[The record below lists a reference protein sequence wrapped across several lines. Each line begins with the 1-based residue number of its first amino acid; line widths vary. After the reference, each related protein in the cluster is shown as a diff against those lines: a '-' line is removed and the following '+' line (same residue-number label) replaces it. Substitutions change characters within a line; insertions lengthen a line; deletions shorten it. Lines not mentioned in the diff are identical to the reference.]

1 MREFESF
8 YLGETASLKHKV
20 KLSDVEK
27 FVDLSGDDNKLHV
40 NKEFAKLTSFSK
52 PVVHGMIGVSF
63 ISTLI
68 GTKIP
73 GDGALWYKQSVEFLM
88 PVRIGDIIEV
98 KIEIIGINRKA
109 RSLELRTEI
118 RNQHKQIVT
127 TGISEV
133 KVIDVKEDITESTAI
148 TAPIALVIGGTGGIG
163 SKVCL
168 ELAQLG
174 YDLAIHYYRNK
185 DEALLIKKSIEEFN
199 IRAMIVQFDITDIVG
214 LSEAQGKIERS
225 LGRVTTVINCSTS
238 STPNIK
244 FANTDWNKFEEHH
257 RINVR
262 GAFNLVKVFLP
273 EMIKGKHGD
282 FIFITTQY
290 TNSPKSE
297 LAYYIS
303 SKSALEG
310 FVRSLAVEYGPSS
323 VRFNLVSPGM
333 TQTDLISDVP
343 EKTKLLSAMN
353 TPLRKLANA
362 VDIANAIGFLA
373 SSKSNYITGETIRVN
388 GGQVII

>member
-1 MREFESF
+1 MRNFESF
-8 YLGETASLKHKV
+8 FLGETASLKHEV
-20 KLSDVEK
+20 RLSDVEK

-40 NKEFAKLTSFSK
+40 NKDFAKLTSFSK

-73 GDGALWYKQSVEFLM
+73 GDGALWYKQSVEFLL

-98 KIEIIGINRKA
+98 KIEIIGINKKG

-118 RNQHKQIVT
+118 KNQHQQLVT

-133 KVIDVKEDITESTAI
+133 KVIDVKEEKTESTV
-148 TAPIALVIGGTGGIG
+148 TNAPIGLVIGGTGGIG

-168 ELAQLG
+168 ELAHLG
-174 YDLAIHYYRNK
+174 FDVAIHYFKNK
-185 DEALLIKKSIEEFN
+185 DEALLIKKRIEEFN
-199 IRAMIVQFDITDIVG
+199 IRSMIVQCDIADVG
-214 LSEAQGKIERS
+214 ALSEVKGKIERS
-225 LGRVTTVINCSTS
+225 LGRVTTVINCATS

-244 FANTDWNKFEEHH
+244 FKNTDWNKFEEHY
-257 RINVR
+257 RINVK
-262 GAFNLVKVFLP
+262 GAFNLVKVFLN
-273 EMIKGKHGD
+273 EMIQGKQGD

-310 FVRSLAVEYGPSS
+310 FVRSLAVEYGPTS

-362 VDIANAIGFLA
+362 SDVANVIAFLA
-373 SSKSNYITGETIRVN
+373 SNKSNYITGETIRVN
-388 GGQVII
+388 GGQVTI